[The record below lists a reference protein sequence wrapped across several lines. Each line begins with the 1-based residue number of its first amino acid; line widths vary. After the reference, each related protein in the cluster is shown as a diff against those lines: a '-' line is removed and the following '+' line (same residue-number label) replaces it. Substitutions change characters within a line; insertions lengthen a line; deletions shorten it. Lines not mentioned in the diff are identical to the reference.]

1 MNIEKFTI
9 KELERLF
16 KSEQADEAL
25 AAACRQDGRIAA
37 QKLAERY
44 EKQQARRQVERLRLS
59 AMYQYENEAYSRGRK
74 IVAGVD
80 EAGRGPLAGPVS
92 VAAVIL
98 PPNLLLPRLNDSKKL
113 SAGVREEL
121 YEKILAQAV
130 SVRQVFIQPELIDRI
145 NILQATMRG
154 MYEALAGLEPQPE
167 QVLIDAVHLKE
178 LTVPQLSLIK
188 GDARSASIAAAS
200 IIAKVA
206 RDRLMDEYD
215 KAYPEYGFAA
225 HKGYG
230 TAEHIAALRRYGP
243 CPIHRMSFEPVRS
256 IAAQP

>member
-25 AAACRQDGRIAA
+25 AAACRQDGRSAA

-44 EKQQARRQVERLRLS
+44 EKQQARRQAERLRLS

-98 PPNLLLPRLNDSKKL
+98 PPNLLLSRLNDSKKL